1 MGSYPVTV
9 VANSVHVESRI
20 PSSAQLYVY
29 DCDTEA
35 KVNMR
40 CCVRDGLDKEIVATV
55 QRVLSQ
61 VTSFVQM
68 SLELANL

>member
-1 MGSYPVTV
+1 M
-9 VANSVHVESRI
+9 HVESRI